1 MGRRY
6 LQLCAAVRCDAHP
19 KIRKSQ
25 RPHGVFRLLHGA
37 QVFRAKDG
45 SRRNAGGK
53 TGISG
58 LVPGEQA
65 RILGILPQGLLGDP
79 AQAKG
84 RDHTKLAQCPH
95 ARAVIRVVRSVG
107 AVHHQVK
114 IIRGGCGANAG
125 EQCVFAVVAAVSRVL
140 AHGFHIQDVR
150 VQDLQF
156 CAQLTGQA
164 LRVLRFKGGL
174 KGSFGV
180 IGFHLRAG
188 LNGGVKQIRRVHTAG
203 KGNGGFGVRLP
214 KLGQIHGD
222 LHGAR
227 FLQYYSISGV
237 SYQ

>member
-174 KGSFGV
+174 KGGLHIV
-180 IGFHLRAG
+180 GAHPAAAG
-188 LNGGVKQIRRVHTAG
+188 LGSVKQIGAVHAAG
-203 KGNGGFGVRLP
+203 KSQCGPGMPGEKFPQPGGNRLFHKNSP
-214 KLGQIHGD
+214 
-222 LHGAR
+222 
-227 FLQYYSISGV
+227 
-237 SYQ
+237 